1 MRKAVICI
9 VFTIFFLTGCGTDY
23 MVEANEL
30 LEERDF
36 VGAAASFEQAAEQV
50 RDDAE
55 KTDKLADALRG
66 LAICLYEQNDF
77 QSARDTFQQV
87 LDNGGEA
94 TPEMYNLMAISAMH
108 LNDYTGGAELF
119 QTGITLAG
127 VQSGTDTAPEE
138 YASLVQEMRFN
149 EIVCYEKVQD
159 WENAKVKMLDY
170 ASLYPDDQEAQK
182 ESDFLGTR

>member
-1 MRKAVICI
+1 MRKAIICI
-9 VFTIFFLTGCGTDY
+9 VLAMLFLTGCGTDY
-23 MVEANEL
+23 MLEGNQL

-36 VGAAASFEQAAEQV
+36 AGAAASFEQAVEQV
-50 RDDAE
+50 QDDAE
-55 KTDKLADALRG
+55 KVDKLTDALRG
-66 LAICLYEQNDF
+66 LAICLYEQSDF

-87 LDNGGEA
+87 LDKGGEA

-127 VQSGTDTAPEE
+127 VQSGADTAPEE

-149 EIVCYEKVQD
+149 EIVCYEKLQD
-159 WENAKVKMLDY
+159 WENAKVKMQDY
-170 ASLYPDDQEAQK
+170 ESLYPDDQEAQK
-182 ESDFLGTR
+182 EADFLGTR